1 MSNEKKTTLE
11 AMLAQYESATTQTKG
26 KTTFDLKN
34 YFTTYL
40 PDGINT
46 AIKRVRI
53 LPVSDGSPFIAVHVH
68 SIQVEGKNRKFT
80 CLAHENDEPCPF
92 CEAREELLATGEES
106 DKELAKNYRPRLM
119 YIVKVIDREN
129 EEDGPKFWRFPSNFK
144 KEGILDKIMANI
156 RMLDVDV
163 TDAETGWDLALNI
176 ERVKSPRGGDYPS
189 VTSILAPKTGPLSSN
204 PEQATAW
211 AEDGKVWQD
220 VYSMKP
226 YEYLAI
232 VVKGGAPMWDKVKEK
247 YVDKN
252 DLETGA
258 SGNVSDELESE
269 LSIGGNQKETIKVEE
284 VKETYT
290 AEVDK
295 KTSASDDLPF

>member
-1 MSNEKKTTLE
+1 MSNEKKSTLE
-11 AMLAQYESATTQTKG
+11 AMLAQYEAATTQTKS

-53 LPVSDGSPFIAVHVH
+53 LPVSDGTPFIAVHVH

-92 CEAREELLATGEES
+92 CEAREELLSTGEES

-119 YIVKVIDREN
+119 YIAKVIDREN
-129 EEDGPKFWRFPSNFK
+129 EADGPKFWRFPSNFK
-144 KEGILDKIMANI
+144 KEGILDKIMANV

-176 ERVKSPRGGDYPS
+176 ERVKSPRGGDYPA
-189 VTSILAPKTGPLSSN
+189 VTTILAPKEGPLSKN
-204 PEQATAW
+204 AEQAKAW
-211 AEDGKVWQD
+211 VENATIWQD

-232 VVKGGAPMWDKVKEK
+232 VVKGGVPAWDKVKEK

-252 DLETGA
+252 DLESGA
-258 SGNVSDELESE
+258 SGNVSDELDSE
-269 LSIGGNQKETIKVEE
+269 LAIGGGKATKEE
-284 VKETYT
+284 VKPTYT

-295 KTSASDDLPF
+295 VEKASDDLPF

>member
-11 AMLAQYESATTQTKG
+11 AMLAQYEAATTQTKG

-53 LPVSDGSPFIAVHVH
+53 LPVSDGSPFIEVYVH
-68 SIQVEGKNRKFT
+68 SIQVDGKNRKFT

-92 CEAREELLATGEES
+92 CEARAELLATGEDS
-106 DKELAKNYRPRLM
+106 DKELAKNYRPRQM

-176 ERVKSPRGGDYPS
+176 ERVKSPRGEYPS
-189 VTSILAPKTGPLSSN
+189 VTTILAPKMGPLSKN
-204 PEQATAW
+204 PEQSEAW
-211 AEDGKVWQD
+211 ANDDKVWQD

-226 YEYLAI
+226 YDYLAI
-232 VVKGGAPMWDKVKEK
+232 VVKGGIPVWDKVSEK

-252 DLETGA
+252 DLETGE
-258 SGNVSDELESE
+258 SGNVSDELDSE
-269 LSIGGNQKETIKVEE
+269 LAIGGNQKETIKEE
-284 VKETYT
+284 ELTNTYT

-295 KTSASDDLPF
+295 EEKASDDLPF

>member
-1 MSNEKKTTLE
+1 MSNEKKTTLS
-11 AMLAQYESATTQTKG
+11 AMLAQYETATTQSKP
-26 KTTFDLKN
+26 KATFDLKN

-40 PDGINT
+40 PDGIDS

-53 LPVSDGSPFIAVHVH
+53 LPVEEGTSPFIAVHVH
-68 SIQVEGKNRKFT
+68 SIQVDGKNRKFT

-92 CEAREELLATGEES
+92 CEAREELLSTGKES

-119 YIVKVIDREN
+119 YIAKVIDREN
-129 EEDGPKFWRFPSNFK
+129 EEDGPKFWRFPSNYK
-144 KEGILDKIMANI
+144 KEGIFDKIMATV
-156 RMLDVDV
+156 RMLEKDI
-163 TDAETGWDLALNI
+163 TDSKTGYDLALNV
-176 ERVKSPRGGDYPS
+176 ERVKSPRGGTYPS
-189 VTSILAPKTGPLSSN
+189 VTSIGTKKESPLSDN
-204 PEQATAW
+204 AEQVKSW
-211 AEDGKVWQD
+211 SEDGKVWTD

-232 VVKGGAPMWDKVKEK
+232 IVKGGIPMYDKVKEK

-252 DLETGA
+252 ALESGD

-269 LSIGGNQKETIKVEE
+269 LKIGGNTINEE
-284 VKETYT
+284 ELKQTYV

-295 KTSASDDLPF
+295 VETSSDDLPF